1 MAKEQMNSMKFFDR
15 WSRKKGTPLKAS
27 APAPVSEQAKVETEA
42 KPEPT
47 AAEMMNEVKTK
58 KYHPASRLLVKP
70 LVTEKITYLQ
80 SEGQYGFEVRP
91 EANKQ
96 EIKKAIEAIYNVH
109 VVKVRTINNLGKEV
123 RYGRVFGRRKD
134 RKKAII
140 TLKKG
145 ERIEVHKNV

>member
-1 MAKEQMNSMKFFDR
+1 MKFFDR
-15 WSRKKGTPLKAS
+15 WSRKKGTLPKA
-27 APAPVSEQAKVETEA
+27 PTTAPVVEQPKVESEI

-47 AAEMMNEVKTK
+47 VAEVMDDVKAK
-58 KYHPASRLLVKP
+58 KYHPSSHLLVKP

-80 SEGQYGFEVRP
+80 SDGKYGFEVRT

-96 EIKKAIEAIYNVH
+96 EVKKAIEAIYGVH
-109 VVKVRTINNLGKEV
+109 VVKVHMINCLGKDV
-123 RYGRVFGRRKD
+123 RYGRMSGKRKD
-134 RKKAII
+134 RKKAIV